1 MHSLNLAS
9 VFSFFETYFVIFI
22 SAAAYDV
29 IKHGQDKEASSVN
42 HFYVWH
48 IRRIK
53 QLLIII
59 IAAFAAASFLY
70 TESRPLPVF

>member
-1 MHSLNLAS
+1 M
-9 VFSFFETYFVIFI
+9 
-22 SAAAYDV
+22 
-29 IKHGQDKEASSVN
+29 N

-70 TESRPLPVF
+70 TESRPLPVFLTDSGPKAISKGETKAGEVALTFDISWGDEKRFRF

>member
-9 VFSFFETYFVIFI
+9 VFSFFKTYFVIFI

-53 QLLIII
+53 QSLIII
-59 IAAFAAASFLY
+59 IAAFA
-70 TESRPLPVF
+70 